1 MKLDTNFDWKTYSWL
16 KRGPRRVNVLRYI
29 NDSEQPRTATEVK
42 KDQKVDITQAAF
54 TLNELYEKKL
64 VGCLNP
70 EDHHGKL
77 FVITKKGTLMIE
89 KLSL

>member
-1 MKLDTNFDWKTYSWL
+1 M
-16 KRGPRRVNVLRYI
+16 NVLKYI
-29 NDSEQPRTATEVK
+29 NDSEHPRTATEVK
-42 KDQKVDITQAAF
+42 KEQKVDITQAAF
-54 TLNELYEKKL
+54 TLNELYDKKL

-77 FVITKKGTLMIE
+77 FIITEKGKQMLE